1 MKTYTREQLLF
12 YLNKFSHEL
21 KKTPTIKEMNSKK
34 EYPSASTYSKRF
46 GSWNNALKEADLKLN
61 VRQQYTKKEL
71 SENLKLLAKELGRL
85 PMSTDLKTKKWTASY
100 TTYKKH
106 FGSWNNALKSANLSK
121 KIVQDLQS
129 YVKRK

>member
-21 KKTPTIKEMNSKK
+21 KKTPTIKEMNSKN

-71 SENLKLLAKELGRL
+71 AENLRLLAKELGRL
-85 PMSTDLKTKKWTASY
+85 PKSKDLKTKKWTASY

-106 FGSWNNALKSANLSK
+106 FGSWSEELKSANLSK
-121 KIVQDLQS
+121 KIVQDLKS